1 MEEETLNNKIKKSRL
16 QNFFSKPRIW
26 VNILLFI
33 ITVVTTYFFG
43 LSWSI
48 NYYYA
53 ELLASNEEYSIGA
66 EVFTDPQVLSL
77 SLFYV
82 AALLGILLAHEMGHY
97 LTCRYYNV
105 DATLPYFIP
114 APTLIGT
121 MGAFIKI
128 RSPIT
133 QKRQLFDIGI
143 AGPLAGFIL
152 AVPCVIYGLY
162 HSKLVPPL
170 PQEGSIIFG
179 EPLLLVM
186 IGKMIFRSVP
196 ETYDLILH
204 PVAFAGW
211 VGMLVTALNLF
222 PISQLDGGHVA
233 YAALGKKSRILAKT
247 IFFAFIIMGVI
258 FWVGWFIWALI
269 IFFIGMK
276 HPRIY
281 DEETPLSP
289 GRKIL
294 SFVALVIFILSFI
307 PEPIK
312 GYGLI
317 DLLRPYM

>member
-53 ELLASNEEYSIGA
+53 EMLAASEEYSIGP

-233 YAALGKKSRILAKT
+233 YAALGEKSRILAKT